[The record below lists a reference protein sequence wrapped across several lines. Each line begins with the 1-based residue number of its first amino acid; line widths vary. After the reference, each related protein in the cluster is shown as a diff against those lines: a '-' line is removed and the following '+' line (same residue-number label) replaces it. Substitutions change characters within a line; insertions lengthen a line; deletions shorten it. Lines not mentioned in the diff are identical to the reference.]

1 VTSILKGLRN
11 LAWNGFVDVHVAAY
25 RLTGGRIGCTFR
37 GVQTLLLDHVGRR
50 SGKKRTNPLLYIA
63 DGDDLVI
70 VASRGGSHK
79 HPAWW
84 LNLRDGPRTTVQ
96 VDSERREVVAH
107 EADDEE
113 RARLWPRLVE
123 AWPDYEAYQ
132 RRTERRI
139 PVIVL
144 SPAGG
149 EGPAA

>member
-1 VTSILKGLRN
+1 MHPLLKSARQHV
-11 LAWNGFVDVHVAAY
+11 WNGFTDAHVAAY
-25 RLTGGRIGCTFR
+25 RLTGGRIGASFR
-37 GVQTLLLDHVGRR
+37 GVDTLLLDTVGRR
-50 SGKKRTNPLLYIA
+50 SGRHRTHPLLYIA
-63 DGDDLVI
+63 DGEDLVI

-96 VDSERREVVAH
+96 VGSERRDVIAR
-107 EADDEE
+107 EANEEE

-123 AWPDYEAYQ
+123 VWPDYESYQ

-144 SPAGG
+144 SPAGS
-149 EGPAA
+149 AA